1 MKNKKGTSL
10 LKIDNFLVET
20 DKINSSDE
28 TFNKLMF
35 LYSAALKQL
44 ETKMDILKEEFN
56 CFYGCSIID
65 HTQTRI
71 KKPESII
78 KKMEDKKYEKTYRN
92 LVEQINDIAG
102 LRVICPIKDN
112 VFTIVDLVKNMPDV
126 NVIKEKDY
134 ITKPKKSGYSSYH
147 MIVEVPVPLMKQ
159 IIPVK
164 VEIQIRT
171 LAMDFWASLE
181 HDIKY
186 KTNNKLTKKMS
197 NELVKCAKMINKM
210 DDKMLVL
217 KYGDGTKTKIWV
229 QDKEIN

>member
-102 LRVICPIKDN
+102 LRVICPIK
-112 VFTIVDLVKNMPDV
+112 
-126 NVIKEKDY
+126 
-134 ITKPKKSGYSSYH
+134 PKKSGYSSYH

-217 KYGDGTKTKIWV
+217 KYGDGTKTKI
-229 QDKEIN
+229 

>member
-134 ITKPKKSGYSSYH
+134 ITKPKKKWIFKLSYDSRNTSTFNETDNTSKGRNTNTN
-147 MIVEVPVPLMKQ
+147 ISNGFLGKF
-159 IIPVK
+159 
-164 VEIQIRT
+164 R
-171 LAMDFWASLE
+171 AW
-181 HDIKY
+181 Y
-186 KTNNKLTKKMS
+186 K
-197 NELVKCAKMINKM
+197 I
-210 DDKMLVL
+210 
-217 KYGDGTKTKIWV
+217 
-229 QDKEIN
+229 

>member
-147 MIVEVPVPLMKQ
+147 MIVE
-159 IIPVK
+159 
-164 VEIQIRT
+164 IQIRT

-217 KYGDGTKTKIWV
+217 KYGDGTKTKI
-229 QDKEIN
+229 

>member
-1 MKNKKGTSL
+1 MKNKKETSL

-112 VFTIVDLVKNMPDV
+112 VFTIVDLIKNMPDV

-147 MIVEVPVPLMKQ
+147 MIVEIPVPLMKQ

>member
-71 KKPESII
+71 KKPDSII
-78 KKMEDKKYEKTYRN
+78 KKMEDKNYEKTYRN

-112 VFTIVDLVKNMPDV
+112 VFTIVDLIKNMPDI

-147 MIVEVPVPLMKQ
+147 MIVEVPVQLMKQ

-217 KYGDGTKTKIWV
+217 KYGDGAKT
-229 QDKEIN
+229 